1 MTSLNDLNFD
11 PWVLCHS
18 LSRSASK
25 ENAFE
30 PRTNRICS
38 THQLLSHNEFNRC
51 VARYDGNKSVR
62 SFSCWDQLLTMA
74 FAQLTYRESLRD
86 IEVCLRA
93 QRGKL
98 YHSGLAGP
106 IKRSTLADA
115 NETRDWRIYADFAQ
129 SLIQTARPLYSDTEL
144 EIDLDATLYALDST
158 TIDLCLSLFP
168 WAQFRR
174 AKAAI
179 KLHTLMEIQSSI
191 PVFIAI
197 TSGRVHDINV
207 LDAITPEPGSFMVMD
222 RGYVDFARL
231 YRIQLA
237 LAFFVIRSKDNLQY
251 SRRYSRAHDR
261 TTGVRSD
268 QTIRL
273 TGPKSSLF
281 YPAELRRVSYH
292 ALDIDRR
299 FVFLTNN
306 FSVSPQTIAAL
317 YKYRWRI
324 ELFFKWIKQH
334 LRIKK
339 FYGTSIN
346 SVKIQVWTAISV
358 YVLVAIIKKELG
370 LKQDIY
376 TILQVLSL
384 TLFEKTP
391 ILSLFDSYDESFQ
404 RTDSTNQLSL
414 WEI

>member
-1 MTSLNDLNFD
+1 MNQG
-11 PWVLCHS
+11 
-18 LSRSASK
+18 
-25 ENAFE
+25 
-30 PRTNRICS
+30 RTVFA
-38 THQLLSHNEFNRC
+38 QLISYFSHNEFNRC
-51 VARYDGNKSVR
+51 VARYHGNKSVR
-62 SFSCWDQLLTMA
+62 SFSCWDQLLTMS

-98 YHSGLAGP
+98 YHSGLTGP
-106 IKRSTLADA
+106 VKRSTLADA
-115 NETRDWRIYADFAQ
+115 NESRDWRIYADFAQ
-129 SLIQTARPLYSDTEL
+129 SLIQTARPLYSDTAL
-144 EIDLDATLYALDST
+144 EIDLDAILYALDST

-197 TSGRVHDINV
+197 TSGRVHDINL
-207 LDAITPEPGSFMVMD
+207 LDAIIPEPGSFMVMD
-222 RGYVDFARL
+222 RGYLDFARL

-237 LAFFVIRSKDNLQY
+237 LAFFVVRSKDNLQY
-251 SRRYSRAHDR
+251 SRRFSRAHDR

-268 QTIRL
+268 QTILL
-273 TGPKSSLF
+273 TGPKSSLL
-281 YPAELRRVSYH
+281 YPVELRRVSYH

-306 FSVSPQTIAAL
+306 FSVSAQTIAAL

-346 SVKIQVWTAISV
+346 SVKIQIWTAISI

-391 ILSLFDSYDESFQ
+391 ILSLFESYDEPFQ
-404 RTDSTNQLSL
+404 RTDSTNQLNL

>member
-1 MTSLNDLNFD
+1 MNQG
-11 PWVLCHS
+11 
-18 LSRSASK
+18 
-25 ENAFE
+25 
-30 PRTNRICS
+30 RTVFA
-38 THQLLSHNEFNRC
+38 QLISFFSHNEFNRC
-51 VARYDGNKSVR
+51 VARYQGNKSVR
-62 SFSCWDQLLTMA
+62 SFSCWDQLLTMS

-106 IKRSTLADA
+106 VKRSTLADA
-115 NETRDWRIYADFAQ
+115 NESRDWRIYADFAQ

-191 PVFIAI
+191 TVFIAI
-197 TSGRVHDINV
+197 TSGRVHDINL

-261 TTGVRSD
+261 STGVRSD
-268 QTIRL
+268 QTILL

-281 YPAELRRVSYH
+281 YPVELRRVSYH

-306 FSVSPQTIAAL
+306 FSVSAQTIADL

-391 ILSLFDSYDESFQ
+391 ILSLFDGYDDSFQ
-404 RTDSTNQLSL
+404 RTDSTNQLNL

>member
-1 MTSLNDLNFD
+1 MNQGRTVFAQLINF
-11 PWVLCHS
+11 
-18 LSRSASK
+18 
-25 ENAFE
+25 
-30 PRTNRICS
+30 
-38 THQLLSHNEFNRC
+38 LSHNEFNRC

-62 SFSCWDQLLTMA
+62 SFSCWDHLLTMV

-86 IEVCLRA
+86 IEVCLQA
-93 QRGKL
+93 QRRKL
-98 YHSGLAGP
+98 YHSGLTGP
-106 IKRSTLADA
+106 VKRSTLADA
-115 NETRDWRIYADFAQ
+115 NESRDWRIYADFAQ
-129 SLIQTARPLYSDTEL
+129 SLIQIARPLYADTEM
-144 EIDLDATLYALDST
+144 EIDLDATLYAFDST

-174 AKAAI
+174 AKSAI

-197 TSGRVHDINV
+197 TSGRVHDV
-207 LDAITPEPGSFMVMD
+207 SLLDALTPEPGSFIVMD
-222 RGYVDFARL
+222 RGYVDFTRL

-237 LAFFVIRSKDNLQY
+237 LAFFVIRAKDNLQY
-251 SRRYSRAHDR
+251 MRRYSHSHDR

-268 QTIRL
+268 QTILL
-273 TGPKSSLF
+273 TGPKSSRF
-281 YPAELRRVSYH
+281 YPAELRRVTYH
-292 ALDIDRR
+292 ALDIDQR

-334 LRIKK
+334 LRIKS
-339 FYGTSIN
+339 FYGTSVN
-346 SVKIQVWTAISV
+346 SVKVQVWTAISV
-358 YVLVAIIKKELG
+358 YILVAIIKKELG
-370 LKQDIY
+370 LKHDIY

-391 ILSLFDSYDESFQ
+391 ILSLFDNYDQHFQ
-404 RTDSTNQLSL
+404 TTDLSNQMNL